1 MKTKLLLVIPL
12 ITLFSCDS
20 PNAEVD
26 KQEVTSNPV
35 GQSAPIGEN
44 KEYLDWSS
52 ILINDNLPLTASVKS
67 IEGLLGKADSVV
79 SIDWSSTCS
88 SGYRSD
94 ESKNAYFG
102 GVEFEQFRDSLDFMQ
117 VNFSQDHS
125 VFLQS
130 GDLRLDHATTLEDV
144 KKHFPN
150 AVQNIGKGDYIID
163 GKETD
168 AINLPPSKELSDR
181 HWILMFQDGKL
192 IRIDFWTPC

>member
-1 MKTKLLLVIPL
+1 MKTKLLLIIPL
-12 ITLFSCDS
+12 IILLSCDS
-20 PNAEVD
+20 PNAEVE
-26 KQEVTSNPV
+26 KQLGISNTI
-35 GQSAPIGEN
+35 GQSAPTGEN
-44 KEYLDWSS
+44 EEYLDWSS
-52 ILINDNLPLTASVKS
+52 IRVNSKLPLTASVQS
-67 IEGLLGKADSVV
+67 IEGLLGKVDSVV

-102 GVEFEQFRDSLDFMQ
+102 GVEFEQFGDSLDFMHI
-117 VNFSQDHS
+117 NFSQDQS

-130 GDLRLDHATTLEDV
+130 GALKLDHATTLIEV

-150 AVQNIGKGDYIID
+150 AVKGIGNGYYNIY

-181 HWILMFQDGKL
+181 QWILMFQDGKL
-192 IRIDFWTPC
+192 IRIDLWTPC